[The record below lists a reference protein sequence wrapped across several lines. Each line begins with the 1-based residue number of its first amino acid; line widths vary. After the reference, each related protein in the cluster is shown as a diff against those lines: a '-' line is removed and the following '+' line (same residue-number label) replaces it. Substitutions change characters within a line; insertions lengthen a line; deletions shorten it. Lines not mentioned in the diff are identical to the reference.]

1 MEKRDWLLPGGFGK
15 HSKDQK
21 KENSGSTCAMW
32 NKLLTKE
39 QAPCHWRLG
48 RENLSTGRTLESSNP
63 ASHPKLG
70 SPLPGSSQMASGLR
84 PLPGGHQRELQ
95 TSAGK
100 TWSLKSPYRPLHSP
114 EDKQTKAASE
124 HPKHPPGLAE
134 TSRELFLLLQRGP
147 LTCLLSLRRG
157 RGRETCRDK
166 EEAMSPASGEQ
177 R

>member
-1 MEKRDWLLPGGFGK
+1 MEKRDWLLPGGCRK
-15 HSKDQK
+15 HSKDQQ

-48 RENLSTGRTLESSNP
+48 RENLSTGRTLESSDP

-114 EDKQTKAASE
+114 EDKQTQKLRPSIPSTHQAWQ
-124 HPKHPPGLAE
+124 KL
-134 TSRELFLLLQRGP
+134 RELFLLLQQGP
-147 LTCLLSLRRG
+147 LTCLSSLRRG